1 MNLNISEGSGV
12 FFCDK
17 CLNIFD
23 IEQDEKGEDIFICK
37 SCGNKKLIEP
47 GTILISK
54 GEEINDDDVN
64 INKKKEAYALM
75 HSSNYVCPNPKCP
88 SHKTGKKDMIM
99 EYNKLNSYKRRMIC
113 LICNTKWM

>member
-1 MNLNISEGSGV
+1 MSGV

-17 CLNIFD
+17 CSNIFD
-23 IEQDEKGEDIFICK
+23 IEQDDKGNDIFICK
-37 SCGNKKLIEP
+37 SCGNKKIIEP
-47 GTILISK
+47 KTMLISK

-75 HSSNYVCPNPKCP
+75 HTSNYVCPNPDCP
-88 SHKTGKKDMIM
+88 THKGGPKDMIM
-99 EYNKLNSYKRRMIC
+99 EYNKANSYKRRMIC